1 MATMKKT
8 IFVTGITGFIGRN
21 LLKHLLVQFDQ
32 VINFTRQG
40 TIQVIAKGG
49 ITEHEISQD
58 IILANQSDTL
68 INLATLYEPYPK
80 NDLGLQNLI
89 EANILFPSRVLKRLG
104 SINNL
109 KIINALSYHQ
119 LLDFSSQNVYSLS
132 KELLKKFLDYQEQ
145 QIVNVYIFDTF
156 GAGDTRKKVTDT
168 FITNI
173 LAGHAIKIPKNE
185 IKINLS
191 DSEAISTSL
200 MQSLQMNAGSYSL
213 SSPDTISLES
223 LARTI
228 MDITN
233 KQVEIIK
240 KNTSINYFDSI
251 RDFPRNAFISPPG
264 YDFKKSLEKRID
276 EIKNET

>member
-32 VINFTRQG
+32 VLNFTRQG

-109 KIINALSYHQ
+109 KVINALSYHQ

-191 DSEAISTSL
+191 DNEAISTSL
-200 MQSLQMNAGSYSL
+200 MQSLQMSAGSYSL
-213 SSPDTISLES
+213 SSPNTVSLES
-223 LARTI
+223 LALII
-228 MDITN
+228 MDLTN
-233 KQVEIIK
+233 TEVEIIK
-240 KNTSINYFDSI
+240 QNTSINHFDL
-251 RDFPRNAFISPPG
+251 FV
-264 YDFKKSLEKRID
+264 
-276 EIKNET
+276 

>member
-1 MATMKKT
+1 MKKT

-32 VINFTRQG
+32 VLNFTRQG

-58 IILANQSDTL
+58 IILGNQADTL

-89 EANILFPSRVLKRLG
+89 EANILFPSRVLELLE
-104 SINNL
+104 SNSDL

-119 LLDFSSQNVYSLS
+119 LLNFSTQNVYSLS
-132 KELLKKFLDYQEQ
+132 KELFKKFLDYQKSL
-145 QIVNVYIFDTF
+145 VNVYIFDTF

-185 IKINLS
+185 IKINL
-191 DSEAISTSL
+191 T
-200 MQSLQMNAGSYSL
+200 
-213 SSPDTISLES
+213 
-223 LARTI
+223 R
-228 MDITN
+228 
-233 KQVEIIK
+233 
-240 KNTSINYFDSI
+240 
-251 RDFPRNAFISPPG
+251 
-264 YDFKKSLEKRID
+264 
-276 EIKNET
+276 